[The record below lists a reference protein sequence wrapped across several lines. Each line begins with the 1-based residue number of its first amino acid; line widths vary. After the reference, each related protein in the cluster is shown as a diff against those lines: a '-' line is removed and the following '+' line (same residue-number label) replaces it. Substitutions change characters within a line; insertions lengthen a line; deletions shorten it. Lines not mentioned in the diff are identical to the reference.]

1 MQSSLAACS
10 AGRPTRGRP
19 REFDPDVVLA
29 AALRTFVT
37 RGYAGASLADL
48 TEAMRISR
56 PSLYQ
61 CFGNKEEL
69 FKKALALH
77 AQKHRAYLRK
87 VLNQGTVGDV
97 VEELLRDALA
107 GSQLPCEAHGFM
119 GLLAALS
126 ATTDDA
132 SARREVAGHQG
143 RIIETLAAR
152 FERARDEGE
161 LAEDAHP
168 TSLAYFLEA
177 LAHGISVQV
186 RNNVPGEDLHEL
198 LRVSLRA
205 FDLHAGVDIGA
216 ARRSPGLPPQRMV
229 SAGSTSG

>member
-1 MQSSLAACS
+1 MQSSLASCS
-10 AGRPTRGRP
+10 AERPTRGRP
-19 REFDPDVVLA
+19 REFDPDVALA

-37 RGYAGASLADL
+37 RGYAGASLAEL

-61 CFGNKEEL
+61 CFGNKEGL

-87 VLNQGTVGDV
+87 LLNQGTIGDV
-97 VEELLRDALA
+97 VEELLRDAMA

-126 ATTDDA
+126 ATTDDE
-132 SARREVAGHQG
+132 SARREVAAHQG
-143 RIIETLAAR
+143 RIIEILAAR
-152 FERARDEGE
+152 FKRARDEGE

-168 TSLAYFLEA
+168 TALAYFLEA
-177 LAHGISVQV
+177 LTHGISVQV
-186 RNNVPGEDLHEL
+186 RNNVPGENRHEL

-205 FDLHAGVDIGA
+205 FDAQAGVTIGA
-216 ARRSPGLPPQRMV
+216 ARRSHVMPPQQMGP
-229 SAGSTSG
+229 AGSTSG